1 MVRLTHSGS
10 TCNCHQSV
18 FTNHHV
24 YCVCTTIVYRNLIA
38 WSSFTAQNTDRGF
51 LQFYASAQASII
63 FDKPVLNKGFASAVS
78 QSHLC
83 TSAISTSYS
92 PATAYLDVTVAL
104 CDKGHCGNPCPGILA
119 PQAMGYNPLTS
130 LENSMDIKIDM
141 QSVSTALAINMG
153 MTQLNHLVQ
162 IPGDSDRLKLLD
174 EMVLQGFL
182 NLSIANH
189 TSSYYGELYM
199 CFTAIYCLSIYG

>member
-1 MVRLTHSGS
+1 MFRYCLLTVGHSFTIS
-10 TCNCHQSV
+10 ATCVIFVSFC
-18 FTNHHV
+18 
-24 YCVCTTIVYRNLIA
+24 RNLIA
-38 WSSFTAQNTDRGF
+38 WASFRAQNTDRGF
-51 LQFYASAQASII
+51 LQFYASGKTNII
-63 FDKPVLNKGFASAVS
+63 FDKPIVNTGVASARS
-78 QSHLC
+78 QGHLC
-83 TSAISTSYS
+83 TSAISVAYS
-92 PATAYLDVTVAL
+92 PATAYVDVSIAL
-104 CDKGHCGNPCPGILA
+104 CDKGHCDNPCPGILA

-189 TSSYYGELYM
+189 TSSYYG
-199 CFTAIYCLSIYG
+199 TV